1 MQKLKGI
8 SIAALILGIAALAYG
23 WFQGAFSSEASAII
37 DIRTYVF
44 MSLGGVLIL
53 IAFITDI
60 VAKEIEKLKD
70 ITGVE

>member
-8 SIAALILGIAALAYG
+8 SIATLILGIAALAYG
-23 WFQGAFSSEASAII
+23 WFQGAFTSEYRAII
-37 DIRTYVF
+37 DIKTYVF